1 MVKQKIYGDSNR
13 TWRISIRKYQDG
25 FNVIV
30 KIRIKNINFYQ
41 YPEIQ
46 TSSVAYFPSTF
57 TIINDPY
64 FIPTEVVSS
73 NTAVYSNFLQVE
85 PITTTIDNPEIIVK
99 FFIKDKTREEI
110 KNMIV
115 PDLIHAMLPFRG

>member
-13 TWRISIRKYQDG
+13 TWRISIRKYRDG
-25 FNVIV
+25 FNVTV
-30 KIRIKNINFYQ
+30 KIRVKNINFYE

-46 TSSVAYFPSTF
+46 GSAVTYFPSTV
-57 TIINDPY
+57 TVSNDPN
-64 FIPTEVVSS
+64 FIQTEVVYS
-73 NTAVYSNFLQVE
+73 NTADYSNFLQVA
-85 PITTTIDNPEIIVK
+85 PITTTIDNPEIVVK

-110 KNMIV
+110 ENMIV